1 MNRQIMEQEMQISQK
16 HTEKFSTAPVVRK
29 HANQNK
35 VALFLLTKVPK
46 KTPKPKNISIRTNE
60 GIGKQILSHDSWGYE
75 NATQSLEHYLVTY

>member
-35 VALFLLTKVPK
+35 GALFLLTKVPK
-46 KTPKPKNISIRTNE
+46 KTPKPKNVSIIRTSE
-60 GIGKQILSHDSWGYE
+60 GIGKQILSHDS
-75 NATQSLEHYLVTY
+75 